1 VPRRDPRFVAC
12 LAAICLA
19 AALSA
24 LDQTVVATALPHI
37 IDSLG
42 GAALLGWVFTA
53 FFLGA
58 TATVPVVGN
67 LADLVG
73 RRLIFLTAVVVFT
86 IGSLLCGAATSMP
99 MLVVCRCLQGIG
111 AGGIQTCALIVMA
124 DMFPPRQRAKWQVI
138 HSAGYATASAIGP
151 TLGGILSDTFSW
163 RWIFL
168 INGPIC
174 LITFAA
180 LWFGL
185 PRTAVVKRAG
195 RRIDW
200 SGGVWSIAGVSAL
213 LLALSWGGHEYE
225 WVSPQIGVTLALVAV
240 AFGVLYVVERRAT
253 NPVIP
258 GDLLR
263 SNVPALSSL
272 GGVANSVVWFS
283 MLLLV
288 PLRLQLVLGVSATA
302 AGALMTP
309 AIVLGPL
316 GSVFAGQM
324 LGRTG
329 RYRLMSIVAGVLQ
342 VTGLLLFVLLPPDI
356 GPWGILASIMVVSL
370 GTGFAGPT
378 FMVVFQNAIPNA
390 RMGAGVGMFS
400 LLRTFGASAG
410 TAIAGS
416 IVGASAAVMVTAAQA
431 SEMPDGLGPVIQHAA
446 LVPLGAAILVLLAAL
461 FMRNRPLRTTRHE
474 ADSTEDAP
482 RERALAAEGLS

>member
-1 VPRRDPRFVAC
+1 MRDPRFVASLSALS
-12 LAAICLA
+12 LAAM
-19 AALSA
+19 LSA

-67 LADLVG
+67 LADLIG
-73 RRLIFLTAVVVFT
+73 RRWVFLGAVVIFT
-86 IGSLLCGAATSMP
+86 LGSVLCGAATSMP
-99 MLVVCRCLQGIG
+99 MLVVCRGLQGIG
-111 AGGIQTCALIVMA
+111 AGGIQTCSLIVMA
-124 DMFPPRQRAKWQVI
+124 DLFPPRQRAKWQVI

-168 INGPIC
+168 VNGPIC

-180 LWFGL
+180 LYYGL
-185 PRTAVVKRAG
+185 PRTLPTGHRR

-200 SGGVWSIAGVSAL
+200 PGGVWSIAGVSAL
-213 LLALSWGGHEYE
+213 LLALTWGGHDYA
-225 WVSPQIGVTLALVAV
+225 WLSPQIGLTLALVGV
-240 AFGVLYVVERRAT
+240 ALVMLYRVERRAT
-253 NPVIP
+253 DPVIP
-258 GDLLR
+258 GNLLR
-263 SNVPALSSL
+263 GNVPALSSA

-288 PLRLQLVLGVSATA
+288 PLRLQLVLGASATV
-302 AGALMTP
+302 AGALLTP
-309 AIVLGPL
+309 GIVIGPL
-316 GSVFAGQM
+316 GSVVAGQI

-329 RYRLMSIVAGVLQ
+329 RYRLTSVLAGVLQ
-342 VTGLLLFVLLPPDI
+342 VMGLTLFVLLPVDS
-356 GPWGILASIMVVSL
+356 GQWGVLVAFMIVSL
-370 GTGFAGPT
+370 GTGFGGPT
-378 FMVVFQNAIPNA
+378 FMVVYQNAIPHA

-400 LLRTFGASAG
+400 LVRTFGASAG

-416 IVGASAAVMVTAAQA
+416 IVGASAAVLVSNGSG
-431 SEMPDGLGPVIQHAA
+431 SEMPADLGQSIVHAA
-446 LVPLGAAILVLLAAL
+446 LVPLGAAIVVLLAAL
-461 FMRNRPLRTTRHE
+461 CMRNRPLRATLHE
-474 ADSTEDAP
+474 PGPAEDAP
-482 RERALAAEGLS
+482 RERALAIEA